1 MQAANSSLN
10 TPHARIAIIGAGFGG
25 LAMAIRLLESNIQ
38 DFIILEKASEIGGTW
53 RENQYPGA
61 ACDVQ
66 SHLYSLSFSPKT
78 DWSKRYAEAPEIY
91 QYMQTLTT
99 QHQLQSYIRFN
110 TEVSSARY
118 LENKCIWELKLNQ
131 TEILTAQFV
140 IFASGPLHVP
150 QIPYIAGIEKFTG
163 KVFHSSQ
170 WDHNYD
176 LNNKNVASIGTGGSA
191 IQYIPEIAEKVKQLY
206 VLQRTA
212 AWVIPRDERRYLPIE
227 KRLFD
232 RFDWFRKIHRAR
244 LYWTNESRVVPIMKP
259 QVMKYAQKL
268 AEAYIR
274 HQVKDSA
281 TAEKLVPNYIM
292 GCKRILVSN
301 KYYPSFNRKNVE
313 LITDDILELTED
325 SIITQDGKKRA
336 IDCLIYGTGFVTD
349 PRIYLK
355 SFSCTGLNHIE
366 LTEAWKNGA
375 ESYYGISTKGFPNLF
390 QLLGPNTVLG
400 HNSVIF
406 MIESQVNYILQ
417 LIEMTQKTQSQA
429 IVVKADTQDQFNQ
442 HLQSQFTNTIWQSG
456 CVSWYQQEDGKN
468 FSLWPTYTWKYW
480 LKTRKV
486 NPADYRFL
494 NSKQDSQAIN

>member
-1 MQAANSSLN
+1 MQAANS
-10 TPHARIAIIGAGFGG
+10 TPPQVKIAIIGAGFGG
-25 LAMAIRLLESNIQ
+25 LAMAIRLLQNNIR
-38 DFIILEKASEIGGTW
+38 DFVILEKASEIGGTW

-91 QYMQTLTT
+91 QYMQTLTAE
-99 QHQLQSYIRFN
+99 HQLQPYIRFH
-110 TEVSSARY
+110 TEVSAAHY
-118 LENKCIWELKLNQ
+118 LDNQCLWQLTLNQ
-131 TEILTAQFV
+131 NETLTAQFV

-150 QIPYIAGIEKFTG
+150 QIPHIAGIKKFKG

-176 LNNKNVASIGTGGSA
+176 LSNKNVASIGTGGSA

-227 KRLFD
+227 KTLFN
-232 RFDWFRKIHRAR
+232 RFDWFRKLHRAR

-274 HQVKDSA
+274 HQVKDPV
-281 TAEKLVPNYIM
+281 TADKLIPNYIM

-313 LITDDILELTED
+313 LVTNDILELTED
-325 SIITQDGKKRA
+325 SIITKDGKKRA

-366 LTEAWKNGA
+366 LTDAWKDGA

-417 LIEMTQKTQSQA
+417 LIEMAEKTQSQA
-429 IVVKADTQDQFNQ
+429 IVVKADIQDHFNQ
-442 HLQSQFTNTIWQSG
+442 YLQSQFTDTIWQSG
-456 CVSWYQQEDGKN
+456 CVSWYQQADGKN
-468 FSLWPTYTWKYW
+468 FSLWPSYTWKYW
-480 LKTRKV
+480 LKTRKA

>member
-1 MQAANSSLN
+1 MQAANS
-10 TPHARIAIIGAGFGG
+10 TIPQVKIAIIGAGFGG
-25 LAMAIRLLESNIQ
+25 LAMAIRLLQNNIR
-38 DFIILEKASEIGGTW
+38 DFVILEKASEIGGTW

-66 SHLYSLSFSPKT
+66 SHLYSLSFSPKA

-91 QYMQTLTT
+91 QYIQTLTAE
-99 QHQLQSYIRFN
+99 HQLQSYICFN
-110 TEVSSARY
+110 TEVSAAHY
-118 LENKCIWELKLNQ
+118 LENQCLWQLTLNQ
-131 TEILTAQFV
+131 NETLTAQFV

-150 QIPYIAGIEKFTG
+150 QIPHIAGIEKFKG

-170 WDHNYD
+170 WDHDYD
-176 LNNKNVASIGTGGSA
+176 LSSKNVASIGTGGSA

-227 KRLFD
+227 KTLFN
-232 RFDWFRKIHRAR
+232 RFDWFRKLHRAR

-274 HQVKDSA
+274 HQVKDPV
-281 TAEKLVPNYIM
+281 TADKLIPNYIM

-313 LITDDILELTED
+313 LVTDDILELTED
-325 SIITQDGKKRA
+325 SIITKDGKKRA

-355 SFSCTGLNHIE
+355 SFSCTGLNHVE
-366 LTEAWKNGA
+366 LTDAWQDGA

-417 LIEMTQKTQSQA
+417 LIEMAEKTQSQA
-429 IVVKADTQDQFNQ
+429 IVVKADIQDQFNH
-442 HLQSQFTNTIWQSG
+442 HLQSQFTDTIWQSG
-456 CVSWYQQEDGKN
+456 CVSWYQQADGKN
-468 FSLWPTYTWKYW
+468 FSLWPSYTWKYW
-480 LKTRKV
+480 LKTRKA

>member
-1 MQAANSSLN
+1 M
-10 TPHARIAIIGAGFGG
+10 
-25 LAMAIRLLESNIQ
+25 
-38 DFIILEKASEIGGTW
+38 
-53 RENQYPGA
+53 
-61 ACDVQ
+61 
-66 SHLYSLSFSPKT
+66 
-78 DWSKRYAEAPEIY
+78 
-91 QYMQTLTT
+91 
-99 QHQLQSYIRFN
+99 
-110 TEVSSARY
+110 
-118 LENKCIWELKLNQ
+118 
-131 TEILTAQFV
+131 
-140 IFASGPLHVP
+140 
-150 QIPYIAGIEKFTG
+150 
-163 KVFHSSQ
+163 
-170 WDHNYD
+170 
-176 LNNKNVASIGTGGSA
+176 
-191 IQYIPEIAEKVKQLY
+191 KQLY

-227 KRLFD
+227 KTLFN
-232 RFDWFRKIHRAR
+232 RFDWFRKLHRAR

-274 HQVKDSA
+274 HQVKDPV
-281 TAEKLVPNYIM
+281 TADKLIPNYIM

-313 LITDDILELTED
+313 LVTNDILELTED
-325 SIITQDGKKRA
+325 SIITKDGKKRA

-355 SFSCTGLNHIE
+355 SFSCTGLNHVE
-366 LTEAWKNGA
+366 LIDTWKDGA

-417 LIEMTQKTQSQA
+417 LIEMAEKAQSQA

-442 HLQSQFTNTIWQSG
+442 HLQSQFTDTIWQSG
-456 CVSWYQQEDGKN
+456 CVSWYQQADGKN
-468 FSLWPTYTWKYW
+468 FSLWPSYTWKYW
-480 LKTRKV
+480 LKTRKA

>member
-1 MQAANSSLN
+1 MQAANSKH
-10 TPHARIAIIGAGFGG
+10 PQVKIAIIGAGFGG
-25 LAMAIRLLESNIQ
+25 LAMAIRLLQNNIRN
-38 DFIILEKASEIGGTW
+38 FVILEKASEIGGTW

-91 QYMQTLTT
+91 QYIQILTAE
-99 QHQLQSYIRFN
+99 HQLQSYIRFN
-110 TEVSSARY
+110 TEVSAAHY
-118 LENKCIWELKLNQ
+118 LENQCLWQLTLNQ
-131 TEILTAQFV
+131 NETLTAQFV

-150 QIPYIAGIEKFTG
+150 QIPRISGIEKFKG

-170 WDHNYD
+170 WDHDYD
-176 LNNKNVASIGTGGSA
+176 LSNKNVASIGTGGSA

-212 AWVIPRDERRYLPIE
+212 AWVIPRDERRYLLIE

-232 RFDWFRKIHRAR
+232 RFDWFRKLHRAL

-274 HQVKDSA
+274 HQVKDPV
-281 TAEKLVPNYIM
+281 TADKLIPNYIM

-301 KYYPSFNRKNVE
+301 KYYPSFNRKNV
-313 LITDDILELTED
+313 LLVTDDILELTED
-325 SIITQDGKKRA
+325 SIITKDGKKRA

-366 LTEAWKNGA
+366 LTDAWKDGA

-417 LIEMTQKTQSQA
+417 LIEMAEKAQSQA

-456 CVSWYQQEDGKN
+456 CVSWYQQADGKN
-468 FSLWPTYTWKYW
+468 FSLWPNYTWKYW
-480 LKTRKV
+480 LKTRKA

>member
-1 MQAANSSLN
+1 MQAANS
-10 TPHARIAIIGAGFGG
+10 TPPQVKIAIIGAGFGG
-25 LAMAIRLLESNIQ
+25 LAMAIRLLQNNIR
-38 DFIILEKASEIGGTW
+38 DFVILEKASEIGGTW

-91 QYMQTLTT
+91 QYMQTLTAE
-99 QHQLQSYIRFN
+99 HQLQPYIRFH
-110 TEVSSARY
+110 TEVSAAHY
-118 LENKCIWELKLNQ
+118 LDNQCLWQLTLNQ
-131 TEILTAQFV
+131 NETLTAQFV

-150 QIPYIAGIEKFTG
+150 QIPHIAGIKKFKG

-176 LNNKNVASIGTGGSA
+176 LSNKNVASIGTGGSA

-227 KRLFD
+227 KTLFN

-268 AEAYIR
+268 AETYIH
-274 HQVKDSA
+274 HQVKDPE
-281 TAEKLVPNYIM
+281 TADKLIPNYIM

-313 LITDDILELTED
+313 LVTNDILELTED
-325 SIITQDGKKRA
+325 SIITKDGKKRA

-355 SFSCTGLNHIE
+355 PFSCTGLNHVE
-366 LTEAWKNGA
+366 LT
-375 ESYYGISTKGFPNLF
+375 
-390 QLLGPNTVLG
+390 
-400 HNSVIF
+400 
-406 MIESQVNYILQ
+406 
-417 LIEMTQKTQSQA
+417 
-429 IVVKADTQDQFNQ
+429 DTWQD
-442 HLQSQFTNTIWQSG
+442 G
-456 CVSWYQQEDGKN
+456 
-468 FSLWPTYTWKYW
+468 
-480 LKTRKV
+480 
-486 NPADYRFL
+486 
-494 NSKQDSQAIN
+494 